1 MVPALLAVGSTR
13 EPPPPNRLVAPLF
26 IDPFK
31 CKLRAERLCIRSF
44 SSTKRDSS
52 AYTTM
57 ACHDSTRPVS
67 QHESQ
72 KGRRQQRRKGGN
84 ERMNAQP
91 TDEQL
96 QQAQDNFATR
106 SKTLPENT
114 TDWINHIA

>member
-57 ACHDSTRPVS
+57 ACHDSTRYHTS
-67 QHESQ
+67 HKKE
-72 KGRRQQRRKGGN
+72 GGN
-84 ERMNAQP
+84 RDERGEMS
-91 TDEQL
+91 E
-96 QQAQDNFATR
+96 
-106 SKTLPENT
+106 
-114 TDWINHIA
+114 